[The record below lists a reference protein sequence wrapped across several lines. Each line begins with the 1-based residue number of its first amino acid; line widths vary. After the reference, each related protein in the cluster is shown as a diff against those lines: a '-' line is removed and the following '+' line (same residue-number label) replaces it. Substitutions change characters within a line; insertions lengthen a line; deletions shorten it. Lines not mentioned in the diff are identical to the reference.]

1 MKKLYIDDIE
11 KLACVMI
18 DFSDEYSDV
27 SVFCK
32 YDIARKLIAELIKN
46 NIGIMYLD
54 IAEPSWNMYDKEYE
68 VSIVQNQIFCY
79 RAYDFENKNYLTCE
93 TGIALIHEDCNCKI
107 IDSIR
112 SDFSYEFALYCDG
125 DCDSCKCNDAF
136 YDDYNDIDDD
146 YVNSKEYFSKINEA
160 DSKEDVRHDD
170 DDISAFTKSWTTN
183 DDGVYHSHSYSF
195 YSNNRDDVDF
205 VRDRFYELFGF

>member
-1 MKKLYIDDIE
+1 MKKLYIGDIE

-112 SDFSYEFALYCDG
+112 SDFAYEFALYCDG
-125 DCDSCKCNDAF
+125 DCDSCEYKDYDHEANKADNYKVNECNSEE
-136 YDDYNDIDDD
+136 NIHH
-146 YVNSKEYFSKINEA
+146 N
-160 DSKEDVRHDD
+160 D
-170 DDISAFTKSWTTN
+170 DDIPGFTKSWSTN

-205 VRDRFYELFGF
+205 VKERFYELFGF